1 MMKNPIPGVDYTTNV
16 FSPEFAEKLIREG
29 AEQELSPQEA
39 LDNFVISFLNEDFGT
54 DSSEDTTETQ
64 P

>member
-1 MMKNPIPGVDYTTNV
+1 MKSSIPGVYGTINA

-29 AEQELSPQEA
+29 AEQELSHQEA